1 MLWNILILLMGK
13 SRYLNIVA
21 IIPARGGSK
30 GIPKKNIQIL
40 NNKPL
45 IAHTIESAFES
56 GVAKEVYVTTDSEEI
71 IEIAVKSN
79 ARVIRRPAEISSDTS
94 STESALIHAVEIIK
108 RDCKWTPE
116 YVLTL
121 PPTSPLRSAETIK
134 RFVSHYLSVSDEF
147 DAMTTLTE
155 SRGDYWVKNKYGKFE
170 RVFPGEPRRRQDRK
184 PVYLE
189 NSAIYITKTDLLI
202 ATNSILGNSCA
213 GYVIDKVEA
222 IDINDSLDLLW
233 AEFAL
238 THIYG

>member
-40 NNKPL
+40 
-45 IAHTIESAFES
+45 
-56 GVAKEVYVTTDSEEI
+56 
-71 IEIAVKSN
+71 
-79 ARVIRRPAEISSDTS
+79 
-94 STESALIHAVEIIK
+94 
-108 RDCKWTPE
+108 
-116 YVLTL
+116 
-121 PPTSPLRSAETIK
+121 
-134 RFVSHYLSVSDEF
+134 
-147 DAMTTLTE
+147 
-155 SRGDYWVKNKYGKFE
+155 
-170 RVFPGEPRRRQDRK
+170 
-184 PVYLE
+184 
-189 NSAIYITKTDLLI
+189 
-202 ATNSILGNSCA
+202 SILGNSCA